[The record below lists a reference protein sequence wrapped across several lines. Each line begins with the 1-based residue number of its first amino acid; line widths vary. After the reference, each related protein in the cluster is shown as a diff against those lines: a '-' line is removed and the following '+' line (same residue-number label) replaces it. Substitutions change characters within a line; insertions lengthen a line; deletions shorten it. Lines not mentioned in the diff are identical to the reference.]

1 MDNIYV
7 ITLISIFILIILI
20 YLHINKLSDKFTSSD
35 IGISSDILVSINKEK
50 YKRYMNEKNKIKS
63 LQEFGYSIL
72 PNTDERTLGFC
83 PLGKYFKGDFT
94 NKNEDVTTKCK
105 KCFSCNKEPGYYF
118 AGGCLGDKDS
128 KCKFGRVD
136 EEIFIKSHKS
146 NSMLHDLLPRE
157 HTHLYKSNSY
167 KNDKIIKQ
175 SNTVH
180 THL

>member
-1 MDNIYV
+1 MKK
-7 ITLISIFILIILI
+7 IILSLLFCI
-20 YLHINKLSDKFTSSD
+20 SLFSFQSRIIAGELKITSDDSQ
-35 IGISSDILVSINKEK
+35 
-50 YKRYMNEKNKIKS
+50 YKKA
-63 LQEFGYSIL
+63 
-72 PNTDERTLGFC
+72 
-83 PLGKYFKGDFT
+83 
-94 NKNEDVTTKCK
+94 
-105 KCFSCNKEPGYYF
+105 YF